1 MDILTI
7 ISLPIHEYG
16 LSFHLFIFF
25 LISFISVLYCQYTSL
40 SLQFI
45 PKYFI
50 VLDTLVNE
58 IFNFPYLFNSISFC
72 FIYVCIYIYIERER
86 TSLVAQT
93 VKRLYNAGD
102 PGSSPGLG
110 RSLGEGN
117 GNPLQYDCLE
127 NPMDRGPWQA
137 TVYGVAKSRTRL
149 SDTEREEEGE
159 RDRESVL
166 AHTY

>member
-72 FIYVCIYIYIERER
+72 FIYVCIYIYIQR
-86 TSLVAQT
+86 
-93 VKRLYNAGD
+93 
-102 PGSSPGLG
+102 
-110 RSLGEGN
+110 
-117 GNPLQYDCLE
+117 
-127 NPMDRGPWQA
+127 
-137 TVYGVAKSRTRL
+137 
-149 SDTEREEEGE
+149 E
-159 RDRESVL
+159 RDRQIDIPHLYPFLCQLTLSLLPCTGYYKQCYNQCWGRYVFSNYGFLWIYTKEWDC
-166 AHTY
+166 